1 MARALAGIKV
11 QEIKSSDQFLN
22 QDQDVIAE
30 LL

>member
-1 MARALAGIKV
+1 MDRALAGVKI
-11 QEIKSSDQFLN
+11 QEIKSSDQFMN